1 MNSYG
6 QIGGTVSPWLCQ
18 STCALKYGLR
28 FSIALEMELACMVM
42 IIITWLIILN
52 SEKSTR
58 DIKRARVEA
67 GRKGEAV
74 LEDVEIDEDG

>member
-1 MNSYG
+1 
-6 QIGGTVSPWLCQ
+6 
-18 STCALKYGLR
+18 
-28 FSIALEMELACMVM
+28 MVM